1 VPAPEV
7 VVSAW
12 QPTMRKR
19 AISFLLIAAIFLFLH
34 GSALAQSLSF
44 QLTQETIHV
53 FWNEDGTESID
64 YTFLFKNETWGSPID
79 YVDIGLPSQDY
90 ELSSVFA
97 NVDGQPLTDI
107 GDSTY
112 VDYGIYLGLGADAI
126 QPGKTGLVHAFIGT
140 IRHVLYPD
148 DQDKVY
154 TSAVFYPTRFDSTF
168 VNGVTD
174 LTVTFHLPPG
184 LKPEEPR
191 WHSSQYSIPSDPAA
205 GFDDNGRITYT
216 WHVPGAYADQ
226 VYSFGASFPSQAV
239 PAGAIVRPNPFQ
251 PVVNFFQGLLDF
263 LPALGCFGFIG
274 LIIWA
279 STVGERRRKLQ
290 YLPPKISIEGHGI
303 KRGLTSIEA
312 AILMEQ
318 PMDKILTMILFSVI
332 KKGAARVVSRE
343 PIKLE
348 ITDPLPEGLHE
359 YETDFL
365 KAFESNRKASQRKE
379 LQSTMVNLVKAIS
392 QKMKGFSRKETIAYY
407 REIIERA
414 WAQVEAA
421 DTPEVKSQKFDEVM
435 EWTMLDR
442 HYDDRTRRAFHDGP
456 VFVPI
461 WWGSYSPSFSSSGLS
476 AASGGTGTASPST
489 PASLPHLPGSDFA
502 ASVVNGV
509 QSFSSKVIGNVN
521 DFTGG
526 VTNQTN
532 PVPKSSSSGGSSWR
546 GGGGGGCAC
555 ACACAGCACA
565 CAGGGR

>member
-1 VPAPEV
+1 
-7 VVSAW
+7 
-12 QPTMRKR
+12 MKKR
-19 AISFLLIAAIFLFLH
+19 ALSFLLIAAIFLFLH

-44 QLTQETIHV
+44 QLPQETIHI

-64 YTFLFKNETWGSPID
+64 YTFLFKNETWGSAID
-79 YVDIGLPSQDY
+79 YVDIGLPSPNY

-97 NVDGQPLTDI
+97 SVDGKPIDDI
-107 GDSTY
+107 GVSDY
-112 VDYGIYLGLGADAI
+112 VDYGVYLGLGADAI
-126 QPGKTGLVHAFIGT
+126 PPGKTGLVHAFIGT
-140 IRHVLYPD
+140 VRNVVYPD
-148 DQDKVY
+148 DQDKNY
-154 TSAVFYPTRFDSTF
+154 ASAVFYPTRFDASF

-191 WHSSQYSIPSDPAA
+191 WHASQSSIPGDPAA
-205 GFDDNGRITYT
+205 GFDDKGRITYT

-226 VYSFGASFPSQAV
+226 IYSFGASFPAQAI
-239 PAGAIVRPNPFQ
+239 PAAAIVRPNPLQ
-251 PVVNFFQGLLDF
+251 PLLNFFKGLLDF

-279 STVGERRRKLQ
+279 SAVSENRRKLQ

-303 KRGLTSIEA
+303 KRGLTAIEA

-348 ITDPLPEGLHE
+348 ITDPPPEGLHE
-359 YETDFL
+359 YEMDFL
-365 KAFESNRKASQRKE
+365 KAFESNRKVSQRKG
-379 LQSTMVNLVKAIS
+379 LQTMMVNLVKAIS

-414 WAQVEAA
+414 WVQVEAA

-442 HYDDRTRRAFHDGP
+442 NYDDRTRRVFRDGP
-456 VFVPI
+456 VFVPT
-461 WWGSYSPSFSSSGLS
+461 WWGSYSPGFSSSS
-476 AASGGTGTASPST
+476 TAVTNQGTASTST

-526 VTNQTN
+526 VTNRTN
-532 PVPKSSSSGGSSWR
+532 PVPKSSSGGGSGRHGS
-546 GGGGGGCAC
+546 GGGGCAC